1 MSACACLSPG
11 DGTWLGQDPTALHL
25 THCHGHHPH
34 SLPFHGLVGTLGAF
48 SLILAPELRT
58 TTSADHG
65 ALEMPS
71 SRGLKMLQCDRCY
84 KIQYMMCDMP

>member
-1 MSACACLSPG
+1 MSTCACLSPG

-58 TTSADHG
+58 TTSADHR

-71 SRGLKMLQCDRCY
+71 SRGLKMLQCDRYY
-84 KIQYMMCDMP
+84 KIRYMMCDMP